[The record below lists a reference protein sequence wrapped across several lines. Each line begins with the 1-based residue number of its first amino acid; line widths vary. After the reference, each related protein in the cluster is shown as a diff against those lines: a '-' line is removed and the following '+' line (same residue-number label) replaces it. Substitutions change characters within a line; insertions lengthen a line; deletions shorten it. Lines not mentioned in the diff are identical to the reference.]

1 MAKKI
6 TLTVNEY
13 LFAQIGRWRSS
24 FNLSRLFQDAVSEA
38 IKAKEEFQRLLSGN
52 PDIPRIVERLKAE
65 KRGSLDKAAAEG
77 QADGAAWAA
86 GAHYDEL
93 VAAVGSEPVAVAA
106 GAEAMAAWAGRRGL
120 DGLSGAPRAEAEAA
134 YRGGWKAGLQGFWDL
149 VKEEL
154 GDE

>member
-13 LFAQIGRWRSS
+13 LFAQIDRWRSS

-38 IKAKEEFQRLLSGN
+38 IKAKEEFQRLLSGD

-65 KRGSLDKAAAEG
+65 KRGSLEKASTEG
-77 QADGAAWAA
+77 KADGAAWAA
-86 GAHYDEL
+86 HAHYDEL
-93 VAAVGSEPVAVAA
+93 VAAVGSGQRATEA
-106 GAEAMAAWAGRRGL
+106 GLQALEAWTARRGL
-120 DGLSGAPRAEAEAA
+120 EGLSGAQRDEAEAA
-134 YRGGWKAGLQGFWDL
+134 YMEGWRAGLFGLWEL
-149 VKEEL
+149 VKDEL